1 MCVCLLEGEGMPTFS
16 LPVSNAL
23 YARVG
28 LREGE
33 DARVTEYQ
41 ACRPDNV
48 GET

>member
-1 MCVCLLEGEGMPTFS
+1 MCVCLLESEGMPTFS
-16 LPVSNAL
+16 LPASNTL
-23 YARVG
+23 YTHVG
-28 LREGE
+28 LGEGE